1 MPKRGK
7 VLRDPHLGPGLLMV
21 EGKQYSFRM
30 EGVWR
35 SDLPAKPG
43 LVVNVEFDRQGN
55 PLVIAPV
62 PQSQLDQEAAE
73 LARSRYGARLLLQR
87 WGSTA
92 LVRLCIVAMLA
103 LAWFFL
109 TAVSIHLPVVGKADL
124 TFWQVLGYLN
134 TGDSLQLLEV
144 SGAPDPGALG
154 FLAILVLVGSTLS
167 SFWKDRR
174 ALLGGVLPL
183 SFMLLVAYRI
193 DVSIR
198 TLALQMNGP
207 YAVLQ
212 TDPRYGIANV
222 FSLGLGTYISGSLA
236 VYLAVL
242 SARQLMKSRQVR
254 EEPTSCSQSLA
265 A

>member
-7 VLRDPHLGPGLLMV
+7 VLRDPHFGPGLLMV
-21 EGKQYSFRM
+21 EGKQYPFRM

-35 SDLPAKPG
+35 SDIPAKPG
-43 LVVNVEFDRQGN
+43 LAVNVEFDRQGN

-62 PQSQLDQEAAE
+62 PQSKLDQEEAE
-73 LARSRYGARLLLQR
+73 LAQSHSRLRLQR

-92 LVRLCIVAMLA
+92 LVRLCLVAMLA
-103 LAWFFL
+103 LSWFFL

-144 SGAPDPGALG
+144 SGAPDSGALG
-154 FLAILVLVGSTLS
+154 FLVILVLAGSVLS

-174 ALLGGVLPL
+174 ALLGGILPL

-198 TLALQMNGP
+198 SLALQMNGP

-242 SARQLMKSRQVR
+242 SARQWMKSRQVR
-254 EEPTSCSQSLA
+254 EEPTPCSQRLA